1 MKRFGK
7 WTASAAVAAI
17 LVIGVVAPAAVAGGS
32 IGVSTMRPF
41 SDASWTPGTTG
52 SGVRTMQPFSDASWT
67 PGTTGVVSMRPF
79 SDASWTP
86 GTTGVLSMR
95 PFSDPNAIGHVPAVT
110 AAVSHAGDG
119 SSAGAR
125 IGLTAGLIAGL
136 LLLVA
141 AAGYASRQRRARPA

>member
-1 MKRFGK
+1 
-7 WTASAAVAAI
+7 
-17 LVIGVVAPAAVAGGS
+17 
-32 IGVSTMRPF
+32 
-41 SDASWTPGTTG
+41 
-52 SGVRTMQPFSDASWT
+52 
-67 PGTTGVVSMRPF
+67 
-79 SDASWTP
+79 
-86 GTTGVLSMR
+86 MR

>member
-67 PGTTGVVSMRPF
+67 PGTTGS
-79 SDASWTP
+79 
-86 GTTGVLSMR
+86 GVRTMR